1 MSDPAAEPLLRVSR
15 LSVRYPLRRPGLF
28 APRPWLCAVDAI
40 DLSIAAG
47 EVLGVV
53 GESGS
58 GKSTTAR
65 AIAGLLTGHTGTVAL
80 DGEPLHPDNT
90 RRSRTQRRRIQMVF
104 QDPYASLDPRM
115 SAGAIIAEP
124 LRNYGLANAA
134 AQRERV
140 EQLLDRVGLAAE
152 HRLRYPHEFSGGQ
165 RQRIGVARALAAEPD
180 LLICDEPVSALDVSI
195 QAQVLNLLARLRREF
210 ALAMCFI
217 AHDLAVVRYIADR
230 IAVMYRGRIVE
241 LAPRDELFANPL
253 HPYTRNLLRAIPRP
267 DPRERAQPP
276 VSPPVGPGTA
286 DAGCVYASRCG
297 HTGSDC
303 ATQPALVEQAPG
315 HWVACSQTES

>member
-1 MSDPAAEPLLRVSR
+1 LLR
-15 LSVRYPLRRPGLF
+15 
-28 APRPWLCAVDAI
+28 D
-40 DLSIAAG
+40 
-47 EVLGVV
+47 
-53 GESGS
+53 
-58 GKSTTAR
+58 
-65 AIAGLLTGHTGTVAL
+65 HTGTVAL
-80 DGEPLHPDNT
+80 DGVALSAENT

-124 LRNYGLANAA
+124 LQNYGLASGA

-140 EQLLDRVGLAAE
+140 CDLLDRVGLAAE

-165 RQRIGVARALAAEPD
+165 RQRIGIARALAAAPD

-210 ALAMCFI
+210 SLAMCFI
-217 AHDLAVVRYIADR
+217 AHDLAVVRHIADR

-241 LAPRDELFANPL
+241 LATRDALFADPL

-276 VSPPVGPGTA
+276 VSPPVKRAATR
-286 DAGCVYASRCG
+286 AGCVYAGRCG
-297 HTGSDC
+297 RAGPDC
-303 ATQPALVEQAPG
+303 ATRPTLVEHAPG
-315 HWVACSQTES
+315 HWVACTQT